1 MHADQMH
8 DPSEIGNPAKL
19 IVVTPAG
26 RERYLRLL
34 AHYVLGEQVV
44 HEWHLWDNC
53 RNEDDRRYL
62 HELAASDPRCKIKQ
76 LDGADGGFNVIG
88 EFFRFCDDPEA
99 FYLRLDDD
107 VVYLEPGF
115 LARFLQRALEQ
126 RGAALWFAP
135 LVINNALCN
144 TLIKHLSQVRVEGPV
159 TAQAMCPSAW
169 AHASFPA
176 AMHPVLIEAAQSG
189 RLAQFRVPDR
199 EVRLARLSINAI
211 GFFGSEIVD
220 LGDLF
225 HAMGGEEEEWL
236 SASLPTILDRPGRIF
251 GDLIAADFS
260 CYPQERDLLKTDIL
274 DRYYALAGLPA
285 PRYEKPVDRVRLK
298 DRLRPWRRKKKPE
311 LPHYSISLA
320 DGPGA

>member
-19 IVVTPAG
+19 IGVTPAG

-34 AHYVLGEQVV
+34 AHYVLGESVV

-53 RNEDDRRYL
+53 RNEHDRRYL

-99 FYLRLDDD
+99 FSLRLDDD
-107 VVYLEPGF
+107 MVYLEPGF
-115 LARFLQRALEQ
+115 LARFLQRALAQ

-251 GDLIAADFS
+251 GDLIAAHFS
-260 CYPQERDLLKTDIL
+260 FYPQERDLLKTDIL